1 MSAENAWEERYRNSI
16 DLNEATANALV
27 GFNANIDVVHR
38 PGTVSMDTEGK
49 PVLKEKLRSMDDLV
63 SGLKYCVE
71 NSENHE
77 VDFEGFEIDIEGEES
92 IGGQA
97 GIISNYLAKN
107 GNGVIF
113 YTPLLSEEL
122 AGMLEE
128 KILYPVIDGEFVLKN
143 VRDAAN
149 TDRTKKNHI
158 FEFESEKT
166 GRMIVSD
173 HLKGFGPY
181 FRKGV
186 EDNLA
191 AIDSNIECAVVSG
204 FHDAEGNTEAKLRKS
219 ASQLERIESPT
230 HLEYVHKNSELNRM
244 ILRYIVPR
252 VDSIGLDETEIKKVS
267 KLAGLDDP
275 GEHVNLGEA
284 FKFGKGMINKF
295 GLSRVHVHTYR
306 YHVTIVEED
315 YPHDTENIRESM
327 LYGELSAIQ
336 MADTGEIPGEEEI
349 KSFEMK
355 NKHIHDLEELEHFG
369 DFFDVKGFEIDGV
382 AEIDGYRVIAVPT
395 IIHESPEKTVGMGD
409 IISSGSFVSE
419 FKSSPE

>member
-1 MSAENAWEERYRNSI
+1 MSLENTWKERYQAATDI
-16 DLNEATANALV
+16 KDLTADVLT
-27 GFNANIDVVHR
+27 GFNANIDVVHDA
-38 PGTVSMDTEGK
+38 GSIELEDNAE
-49 PVLKEKLRSMDDLV
+49 PVLKEKLESMDDLV

-71 NSENHE
+71 NGENHE
-77 VDFEGFEIDIEGEES
+77 VDFSGFDIELEGKES

-122 AGMLEE
+122 ADMLEE

-186 EDNLA
+186 EDNLES
-191 AIDSNIECAVVSG
+191 IDRNIDCGIVSG
-204 FHDAEGNTEAKLRKS
+204 FHDAEGNIEAKLKKS
-219 ASQLERIESPT
+219 ASQLKKLESPL
-230 HLEYVHKNSELNRM
+230 HLEYVHKNSDLNLL
-244 ILRYIVPR
+244 ILKYILPH
-252 VDSIGLDETEIKKVS
+252 VDSLGLDETEIKKVS
-267 KLAGLDDP
+267 KLAGLEDP

-284 FKFGKGMINKF
+284 FTFSKNMVEKFD
-295 GLSRVHVHTYR
+295 LSRIHIHTYR
-306 YHVTIVEED
+306 YHVTVVKEGYNCHPE
-315 YPHDTENIRESM
+315 TIRDAM
-327 LYGELSAIQ
+327 MFGELSAIQ
-336 MADTGEIPGEEEI
+336 MADTGKIPGGEEI
-349 KSFEMK
+349 K
-355 NKHIHDLEELEHFG
+355 
-369 DFFDVKGFEIDGV
+369 
-382 AEIDGYRVIAVPT
+382 
-395 IIHESPEKTVGMGD
+395 
-409 IISSGSFVSE
+409 
-419 FKSSPE
+419 